1 MKINKLELINFRQ
14 YIEAKFDFTEKVT
27 IINGENG
34 VGKSTFMGSI
44 IYALYGQEEL
54 FSTNLMRKDAD
65 FLFANRKFISN
76 GICSKPESI
85 VTLEIES
92 EEGEKFLIV
101 REYNNITKEERVS
114 IKKGTIESGYVFKEL
129 EDMTEYQNIIP
140 KEIAPLL
147 FFDGE
152 RIKSIQEVIGSSL
165 TTNFRD
171 EIEKIV
177 KLDEKK
183 NVRKIIKSA
192 QKKIIQSSNISDVE
206 NKQVHYDK
214 AQINVE
220 QSEHELKN
228 IETEIDILKKEKEDL
243 NLYLKQNEEAKN
255 RVKILEQLNCALEN
269 ERVNRISKENILKRD
284 LIINK
289 PNWMK
294 IQYFEKIKDKVNHGE
309 DLYQIAGIEQK
320 AIDFILQNEN
330 CICSTKLTTELK
342 YNLERLKTTLPPE
355 SFQSILN
362 ATVAQKGWL
371 ENNRKEKIGE
381 QKQILKSKKKEDE
394 ISEEIYQTRE
404 HYSDSDE
411 VIYSKEKR
419 LNEIDKILE
428 KLFGDKGK
436 HNDIIEKNLRLSEKL
451 SNEIDKAMKIEMKN
465 KELELVREY
474 LKEAEDE
481 LTEEI
486 EDRIGNIQYELTSSA
501 NKYAKKLLRDSVE
514 IELDNKLR
522 PKKILLGNG
531 TESISTGQSVV
542 VSMAYLFGLI
552 DIMNNDLR
560 IEKPEKYPIILDGV
574 TASLDPNHIKNIMDE
589 TQNYKGQVIIL
600 GNTTQINEIM
610 NNFPNG
616 KTIYTIDR
624 EIDSEQTKLG
634 EKVWNSIQM

>member
-1 MKINKLELINFRQ
+1 MKVLVKVKINKLELKNFRQ

-65 FLFANRKFISN
+65 FLFANRKFVSN

-92 EEGEKFLIV
+92 EEGTKYLIV
-101 REYNNITKEERVS
+101 REYNNITKEESVS
-114 IKKGTIESGYVFKEL
+114 IKKATIESGYVFIDL
-129 EDMTEYQNIIP
+129 YDMAEYQNIIP

-152 RIKSIQEVIGSSL
+152 RIKSIQEVIGSNL
-165 TTNFRD
+165 TNNFRD

-183 NVRKIIKSA
+183 KVQKILRAA
-192 QKKIIQSSNISDVE
+192 QRKIIQSSNIAEVE
-206 NKQVHYDK
+206 VKQAHCDK
-214 AQINVE
+214 AQKRVE
-220 QSEHELKN
+220 ESESELKN

-243 NLYLKQNEEAKN
+243 KLYLKQNEEAKN
-255 RVKILEQLNCALEN
+255 RVKRLEELNRNLEN
-269 ERVNRISKENILKRD
+269 ERINRISKENTLKKD

-294 IQYFEKIKDKVNHGE
+294 IQYFEKIKAKVNQGE

-342 YNLERLKTTLPPE
+342 YNLQRLKTTLPPE

-362 ATVAQKGWL
+362 ATVSQKGML
-371 ENNRKEKIGE
+371 ENNREEKLRE
-381 QKQILKSKKKEDE
+381 QKQILKSKKREDE

-428 KLFGDKGK
+428 ELFGNKGK
-436 HNDIIEKNLRLSEKL
+436 HNDVIENNLRLSEKL
-451 SNEIDKAMKIEMKN
+451 SNEIDKAMKIERKN

-474 LKEAEDE
+474 LKEAEE
-481 LTEEI
+481 RLSEEI
-486 EDRIGNIQYELTSSA
+486 S
-501 NKYAKKLLRDSVE
+501 
-514 IELDNKLR
+514 
-522 PKKILLGNG
+522 
-531 TESISTGQSVV
+531 
-542 VSMAYLFGLI
+542 
-552 DIMNNDLR
+552 
-560 IEKPEKYPIILDGV
+560 
-574 TASLDPNHIKNIMDE
+574 
-589 TQNYKGQVIIL
+589 
-600 GNTTQINEIM
+600 
-610 NNFPNG
+610 
-616 KTIYTIDR
+616 
-624 EIDSEQTKLG
+624 
-634 EKVWNSIQM
+634 